1 MGKRRYWFCAQN
13 SLNLLACIF
22 EDKKLKLVYR
32 HKEDVEEIK
41 SVDFDYNCD
50 DTYNIKVS
58 VKGSHV
64 ICSVDGSTY
73 IDVQTDYALHGGKV
87 AVTATIPAA
96 FGYVKVTVDEA
107 TAQRIEKTEQNMN

>member
-1 MGKRRYWFCAQN
+1 MFNTKWGSAGIGFCAQN

-32 HKEDVEEIK
+32 HKENVEEIK

-64 ICSVDGSTY
+64 ICSVDGRSEERR
-73 IDVQTDYALHGGKV
+73 VGKECRSRWS
-87 AVTATIPAA
+87 P
-96 FGYVKVTVDEA
+96 YH
-107 TAQRIEKTEQNMN
+107 